1 MRFSHRAMNRSPPS
15 RLFCSFG
22 QFLRPEQQA
31 LLRVHIEHHSSPA
44 DVTREGDVSHAD
56 VSSVEAGSR
65 AVEAREGGGV
75 FRGRQQ
81 LSQNGS
87 ERAKRVRVEETKERL

>member
-1 MRFSHRAMNRSPPS
+1 MMNRSPPS

-22 QFLRPEQQA
+22 HFLRPEQQA
-31 LLRVHIEHHSSPA
+31 LLRVHIEHHSSSA
-44 DVTREGDVSHAD
+44 DITQEGDVSHAD

-65 AVEAREGGGV
+65 AIEARGGGGV

-81 LSQNGS
+81 LSSQVSQNGS
-87 ERAKRVRVEETKERL
+87 ERAKRARVEETKER